1 MAMAAAA
8 VPYARWLSTAAD
20 RAGAAS
26 AQAKAAAAVYEA
38 ARAAVVHP
46 VSVAANRSELV
57 SLVIWNLFG
66 QNAPAIAATEA
77 EYEEMWAQDVSVM
90 VDYHGEAAA
99 VAAQLSP
106 WEQAPGVVAPAQG
119 VTEYGAILAFVA
131 VLASLATSTRDTL
144 QKSLQNSFDAVTD
157 ALNAVASCTQSTV
170 ASQRAFN
177 ESELNAAR
185 TVITTDGSAA
195 VSALR
200 SGDVTGAALNV
211 AGAGLYA
218 AGTAVSLGSSNL
230 TFPLTLLGADLQAAG
245 TALAP

>member
-1 MAMAAAA
+1 MLDAALAWDGLAAELGSAAGSFSSLISGLAGSTWQGPASMAMAAAA

-38 ARAAVVHP
+38 AGAAVVHP

-90 VDYHGEAAA
+90 VDYHGEASA

-106 WEQAPGVVAPAQG
+106 REQAPGAGAPAQG

-131 VLASLATSTRDTL
+131 VLASLAT
-144 QKSLQNSFDAVTD
+144 
-157 ALNAVASCTQSTV
+157 C
-170 ASQRAFN
+170 
-177 ESELNAAR
+177 
-185 TVITTDGSAA
+185 
-195 VSALR
+195 
-200 SGDVTGAALNV
+200 
-211 AGAGLYA
+211 
-218 AGTAVSLGSSNL
+218 
-230 TFPLTLLGADLQAAG
+230 
-245 TALAP
+245 